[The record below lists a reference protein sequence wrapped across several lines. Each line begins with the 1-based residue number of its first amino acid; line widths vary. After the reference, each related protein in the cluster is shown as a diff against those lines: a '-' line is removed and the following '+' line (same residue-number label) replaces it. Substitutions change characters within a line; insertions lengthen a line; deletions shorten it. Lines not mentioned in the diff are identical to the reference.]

1 MRIFPVAA
9 VALATGLFV
18 VPPAADELR
27 PETRAAFERY
37 VALTSQ
43 RVDAEV
49 AGRSPFLWIDRL
61 PASDKAAAVRQLTA
75 GEVVVDKLR
84 TLESGDDIEVEGG
97 MIHHWVGTV
106 LIPGRTIAD
115 VFGFI
120 RQYDQYPEVFDPM
133 IRRTK
138 ILSNTGDQYAVSMRT
153 ETHKVITVV
162 MDVEYDIRY
171 QLLGDARG
179 FSTNTA
185 TKIFEVHDAGTP
197 SERREPGD
205 QAGGY
210 LWRFQMWCSFDER
223 AEGTYEQCESVS
235 LTRGIPFGLGWI
247 VGPFVNSIP
256 RETLEFTLGRI
267 REGLAG

>member
-1 MRIFPVAA
+1 MRILFVAA
-9 VALATGLFV
+9 FALATGLSAF
-18 VPPAADELR
+18 PPAADELR

-37 VALTSQ
+37 VALTST
-43 RVDAEV
+43 RVNTEV
-49 AGRSPFLWIDRL
+49 AGSAPFLWIDRL
-61 PASDKAAAVRQLTA
+61 PPSSKAKALRELQE
-75 GEVVVDKLR
+75 GQVVVDKLR
-84 TLESGDDIEVEGG
+84 TLDNGDDIDVDGG

-106 LIPGRTIAD
+106 LIPGRTVAE
-115 VFGFI
+115 VFSFI
-120 RQYDQYPEVFDPM
+120 RQYDRYPDVFDPM
-133 IRRTK
+133 IRRAEV
-138 ILSNTGDQYAVSMRT
+138 LSHSGDRYAVNMRT

-171 QLLGDARG
+171 QRLGDVRG

-185 TKIFEVHDAGTP
+185 TKIFEVHEAGTP
-197 SERREPGD
+197 GERREPGD

-210 LWRFQMWCSFDER
+210 LWRFQMWCSFDGR

-267 REGLAG
+267 REGLSS